1 MYHTHTLQKKTEIYD
16 RRKMK
21 SRRRFLP
28 RKKLHVSICYNKFF
42 ILTLTGRRVRERA
55 FFVSQKRA

>member
-1 MYHTHTLQKKTEIYD
+1 MYHTHTLQKEPEIYD

-28 RKKLHVSICYNKFF
+28 RKKLHARWC
-42 ILTLTGRRVRERA
+42 GERA
-55 FFVSQKRA
+55 VCAQ